1 MLILP
6 LLLFIQFDATA
17 PSPPSSTSSPA
28 VPKALISMP
37 SITPPPAPPVRI
49 GRKAKDPP
57 VRVGRKPTRVGRR
70 PVAVIAVA
78 PKRQGR
84 RSAEYKEREGRAPA
98 TVKTELTELRKRI
111 GREGRTFTVGYT
123 SAMDIPL
130 TKLTGLVLPDDAL
143 KNAQQHNADALRRV
157 GRQNLL
163 VRQLAKTR
171 KALRHGRS
179 SEPAAA
185 SSQGG
190 GGDDGGSDNKS
201 GLGADFA
208 GLCSPSAGA
217 FAWLAQAP
225 AIRSQGSC
233 GSCWA
238 FASMGAFETSQR
250 LVNGVSTD
258 LSEQSVVDCATGDG
272 GKDAGSCD
280 GGRFERVF
288 QWLGNGSSVAREAD
302 VPYAAKDLSCQA
314 NAPSPFRAQ
323 AWGWVDPIDLVPSV
337 DQIKSAICKY
347 GPVAASVN
355 ATKSFVAYT
364 GGVFDEQAGG
374 TTNHAIVIVGWDDQR
389 GAWLMRNSWGT
400 KWGEDGYM
408 WIKYGANSVGK
419 YAAWVLA
426 ADDPELKGDVDEPA
440 LPTFTEKYVV
450 LDNQSGQPLKVS
462 MQWYAERDG
471 SDRWLPSKKKTI
483 SLKLPP
489 GATININ
496 DPTHKPFMVQAKTL
510 RIWALSTKG
519 PKNTW
524 SAWRKTDL
532 ALVPDGTYQA
542 AEQDAYT
549 LTFLPNG
556 KDTASSPPD
565 PQAAF
570 ESAQALF
577 TNGSFAESDAAFQTW
592 LKLFPAHPWTSYAH
606 YFVGVGR
613 YMRQDYVNALD
624 ALYLVDAKN
633 PWYAQTLY
641 WCGMA
646 WTGLGSCE
654 NSLAFLEAVAFGD
667 VDSPTK
673 WRDAAIDAIQ
683 ALNDD
688 EGGMCDW
695 GGGW

>member
-1 MLILP
+1 MLILH
-6 LLLFIQFDATA
+6 LLLFLHLGASTHSAPAAT
-17 PSPPSSTSSPA
+17 PSTT
-28 VPKALISMP
+28 VPKAFISMP
-37 SITPPPAPPVRI
+37 SVTPPSIPPVRI

-70 PVAVIAVA
+70 PAPALAVA

-84 RSAEYKEREGRAPA
+84 RNAEYKEREGRAPA
-98 TVKTELTELRKRI
+98 AVKTELAELRKRI

-130 TKLTGLVLPDDAL
+130 TKLTGLVIPDDAL
-143 KNAQQHNADALRRV
+143 KDAQQHNADALRRV

-171 KALRHGRS
+171 KAPRHGRT

-190 GGDDGGSDNKS
+190 DGGGGGGNKS

-217 FAWLAQAP
+217 FAWLEQAP
-225 AIRSQGSC
+225 PIRDQASC

-250 LVNGVSTD
+250 LVNGVSAD
-258 LSEQSVVDCATGDG
+258 LSEQSVVDCAASKGD
-272 GKDAGSCD
+272 DAGSCN
-280 GGRFERVF
+280 GGYYGHVF
-288 QWLGNGSSVAREAD
+288 DWLSNSGSVAREAD
-302 VPYAAKDLSCQA
+302 VPYTAKDLTCKA
-314 NAPSPFRAQ
+314 NGPTPFRAQ
-323 AWGWVDPIDLVPSV
+323 AWGWVDPINYSPSV
-337 DQIKSAICKY
+337 DQIKGAICKY
-347 GPVAASVN
+347 GPVAATVN
-355 ATKSFVAYT
+355 ATKTFVAYT
-364 GGVFDEQAGG
+364 GGVFGEQAGG
-374 TTNHAIVIVGWDDQR
+374 AINHAVVLVGWDDQR

-408 WIKYGANSVGK
+408 WIKYGANSIGK

-426 ADDPELKGDVDEPA
+426 ADDPELKGDVDEPP
-440 LPTFTEKYVV
+440 LPTFAEKYVV

-462 MQWYAERDG
+462 LQWYAERDG
-471 SDRWLPSKKKTI
+471 NDRWLPAKKKTL
-483 SLKLPP
+483 SVKLPP
-489 GATININ
+489 GATLNVN
-496 DPTHKPFMVQAKTL
+496 DPTHKPFMVQAKAL
-510 RIWALSTKG
+510 RVWALSTKG

-532 ALVPDGTYQA
+532 ALVPGGTYQA
-542 AEQDAYT
+542 AEQDAYI
-549 LTFLPNG
+549 LTFLPDG

-577 TNGSFAESDAAFQTW
+577 TNGRFAESDAAFQTW
-592 LKLFPAHPWTSYAH
+592 LKLFPVHPWTSYAH

-613 YMRQDYVNALD
+613 YMRQDYASALD
-624 ALYLVDAKN
+624 ALYLVNTKN

-667 VDSPTK
+667 VDAPPK

-683 ALNDD
+683 AVNDD
-688 EGGMCDW
+688 EGSLCDW
-695 GGGW
+695 IGEG